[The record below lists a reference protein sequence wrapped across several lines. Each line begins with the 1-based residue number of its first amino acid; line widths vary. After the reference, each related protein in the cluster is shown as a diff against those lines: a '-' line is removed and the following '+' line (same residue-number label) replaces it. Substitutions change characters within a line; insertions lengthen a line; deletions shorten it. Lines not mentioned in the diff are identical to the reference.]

1 MLDHGVCSC
10 LPSRPSWGQAD
21 ALVSLASDRV
31 PKVRF
36 SWYHRDVLDRG
47 WGEHLQL
54 PKQNVLEQSFNEAI
68 KEKVA
73 GRSASSSTIH
83 SQNE

>member
-1 MLDHGVCSC
+1 MLDHGICSC
-10 LPSRPSWGQAD
+10 LPSQPSWGQAD
-21 ALVSLASDRV
+21 APVSPSSDRA

-36 SWYHRDVLDRG
+36 SWYHRDVLDQE

-54 PKQNVLEQSFNEAI
+54 PKQNVLEQSFNKAI

-73 GRSASSSTIH
+73 GRSASFCTIH